1 MSTPK
6 YFCAC
11 LVLLLVMLTA
21 SCAPIKKLDVW
32 KEETYTQSPQKV
44 LVIARAQEKSVRE
57 QFENV
62 LANQLSDRG
71 VEVIRSY
78 KVLPDLKA
86 KPDRETVVAKV
97 RELGVD
103 SVLVARSISKQEI
116 TNHQYGGVV
125 LGGSAVYT
133 GGSWY
138 GYSYGYTYDKQYDT
152 DYFTISTKL
161 YDVGTEKPVW
171 SYIAQVKVD
180 GSRQG
185 AVNIFVPAIV
195 EQLEG
200 SELVNSKRP

>member
-1 MSTPK
+1 VT
-6 YFCAC
+6 
-11 LVLLLVMLTA
+11 LTA
-21 SCAPIKKLDVW
+21 SCAPIKKLEVW

-44 LVIARAQEKSVRE
+44 LVIARARETSVRE

-103 SVLVARSISKQEI
+103 SVLVARSISKKEI

-152 DYFTISTKL
+152 DYFIISTKL

-185 AVNIFVPAIV
+185 AVNVFVPAIV

-200 SELVNSKRP
+200 SELVNSKLP